1 MLNKLVDDAFENNSV
16 KGALADGMYDSNKN
30 LDTYQKTILNQVKG
44 QEAIPKSG
52 QLTVMLGIYL

>member
-30 LDTYQKTILNQVKG
+30 FRYQSKNHIKPGIKTRSNSKDRSTNCH
-44 QEAIPKSG
+44 AR
-52 QLTVMLGIYL
+52 IYL

>member
-30 LDTYQKTILNQVKG
+30 LDTYQKTILNQV
-44 QEAIPKSG
+44 
-52 QLTVMLGIYL
+52 